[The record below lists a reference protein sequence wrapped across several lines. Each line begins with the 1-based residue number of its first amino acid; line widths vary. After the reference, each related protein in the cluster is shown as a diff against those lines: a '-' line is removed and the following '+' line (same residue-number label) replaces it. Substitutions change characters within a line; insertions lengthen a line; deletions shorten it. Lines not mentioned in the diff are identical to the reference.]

1 MPDHD
6 TRRLLE
12 TIRDQSYAL
21 HVRAIVAIVRLDH
34 GYTAPPKQTVDR
46 LVSEVAR
53 AEWMQQVAESML
65 ATSKAE
71 EIRLSR
77 RDRFRVWWAALWLR

>member
-1 MPDHD
+1 MPDYD

-12 TIRDQSYAL
+12 TIRDQAYTI
-21 HVRAIVAIVRLDH
+21 HNRAIVAIVRLDH
-34 GYTAPPKQTVDR
+34 GHTAPSKQTVDR
-46 LVSEVAR
+46 MVSETAR

-65 ATSKAE
+65 ETAKAE

-77 RDRFRVWWAALWLR
+77 RDRLRVWWASLWFR